1 MSAASLSPP
10 AGSRD
15 RARLVDIL
23 LLGPPGA
30 GKGTQGVILAERLG
44 IPKFATGDL
53 LRDAVRQDTPL
64 GREAKAVMEA
74 GHLVS
79 DEIILALMREQL
91 AKPEA
96 QRGVIFDGV
105 VRTVPQ
111 AEGLAELL
119 ETLGRRI
126 DHVIFF
132 AVTDEEILARLA
144 KRRSIEQRA
153 DDDPDAI
160 RNRLRA
166 YRELTAPVLDWYET
180 RGVVHR
186 IPASGS
192 IEAIAERVREVVG
205 R

>member
-1 MSAASLSPP
+1 M
-10 AGSRD
+10 
-15 RARLVDIL
+15 DIL

-44 IPKFATGDL
+44 VPKFATGDL
-53 LRDAVRQDTPL
+53 LRDAVRRDTPL

-205 R
+205 Q

>member
-1 MSAASLSPP
+1 M
-10 AGSRD
+10 
-15 RARLVDIL
+15 DIL

-30 GKGTQGVILAERLG
+30 GKGTQGVILADRLG

-53 LRDAVRQDTPL
+53 LREAVRQGTPL

-79 DEIILALMREQL
+79 DDIILGVMQEEL
-91 AKPEA
+91 AKPGA
-96 QRGVIFDGV
+96 RHGVIFDGV

-111 AEGLAELL
+111 AEGLAALL
-119 ETLGRRI
+119 SSLGRRL
-126 DHVIFF
+126 DFVISFS
-132 AVTDEEILARLA
+132 VTDEEILARLA
-144 KRRSIEQRA
+144 KRRAVEQRA

-166 YRELTAPVLDWYET
+166 YRELTAPVLDWYEA

-186 IPASGS
+186 IPAVGAV
-192 IEAIAERVREVVG
+192 EVIAERVRQVVG
-205 R
+205 T